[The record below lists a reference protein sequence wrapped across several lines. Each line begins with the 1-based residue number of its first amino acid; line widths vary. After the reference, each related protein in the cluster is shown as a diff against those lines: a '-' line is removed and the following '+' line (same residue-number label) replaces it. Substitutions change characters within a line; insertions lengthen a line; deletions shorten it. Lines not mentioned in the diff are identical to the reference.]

1 MDEDN
6 LDHFFMLLQFGTK
19 VEQAQAKEQLEAMGF
34 WNDEIP
40 EILNLDSS
48 IESSKES

>member
-1 MDEDN
+1 MSEEV
-6 LDHFFMLLQFGTK
+6 LDHWFMLLQFGNK
-19 VEQAQAKEQLEAMGF
+19 AEKIEAREMLEAMGF

>member
-1 MDEDN
+1 MDEDI
-6 LDHFFMLLQFGTK
+6 LDYWFMLLQFGTK
-19 VEQAQAKEQLEAMGF
+19 VEKIEAKRFLEMIGF

-48 IESSKES
+48 NEN